1 VIQVKICGITNID
14 DAIMAAELGAHA
26 LGFIFAQSPRNIN
39 PEKAREI
46 ICQLPPFVQTVGVF
60 INEDAG
66 KIREIVEYCALDLV
80 QLHGDESVEVCSRL
94 MPRVIKVIRI
104 KDRTSLLPIQHYNGN
119 VRAILLDT
127 WSAEARG
134 GTGRGFDWDLAVEA
148 KQFGIPIV
156 LSGGLKPANIK
167 EAIARVKP
175 VAVDVNS
182 GVEARAGKKSLALLE
197 QFFNEIRG
205 YGG

>member
-1 VIQVKICGITNID
+1 MIQVKICGITNID

-60 INEDAG
+60 VNEDE
-66 KIREIVEYCALDLV
+66 KVIRQIVDLCGLDLV

-104 KDRTSLLPIQHYNGN
+104 KDRTSLLPIQHYNEN

>member
-1 VIQVKICGITNID
+1 MIQVKICGITNID

-60 INEDAG
+60 VNEDE
-66 KIREIVEYCALDLV
+66 KVIRQIVDLCGLDLV

-94 MPRVIKVIRI
+94 MPRVIKVIRV
-104 KDRTSLLPIQHYNGN
+104 KDRTSLLPIQHYNEN

>member
-60 INEDAG
+60 VNEDE
-66 KIREIVEYCALDLV
+66 KVIRQIVDLCGLDLV

-94 MPRVIKVIRI
+94 MPRVIKVIRV
-104 KDRTSLLPIQHYNGN
+104 KDRTSLLPIQHYNEN

>member
-1 VIQVKICGITNID
+1 MVRVKVCGITNLE
-14 DAIMAAELGAHA
+14 DAMMAVELGAHA

-60 INEDAG
+60 VNEDE
-66 KIREIVEYCALDLV
+66 KVIREIVELCGLDLV
-80 QLHGDESVEVCSRL
+80 QLHGEESVEVCSGL
-94 MPRVIKVIRI
+94 MPRVIKVIRV
-104 KDRTSLLPIQHYNGN
+104 KGRASLLPIEQYKGK

-127 WSAEARG
+127 WSAEAHG
-134 GTGRGFDWDLAVEA
+134 GTGKGFDWDLAVEA
-148 KQFGIPIV
+148 KQFGIPII
-156 LSGGLKPANIK
+156 LSGGLNPANIK

-182 GVEARAGKKSLALLE
+182 GVEARAGKKRLALLE
-197 QFFNEIRG
+197 QFFNEIQQ

>member
-1 VIQVKICGITNID
+1 MIQVKICGITNID

-60 INEDAG
+60 VNEDE
-66 KIREIVEYCALDLV
+66 KVIRQIVDLCGLDLV

-94 MPRVIKVIRI
+94 MPRVIKVIRV
-104 KDRTSLLPIQHYNGN
+104 KDRTSLLPIQHYKEN

>member
-1 VIQVKICGITNID
+1 MIQVKICGITNID

-94 MPRVIKVIRI
+94 MPRVIKVIRV
-104 KDRTSLLPIQHYNGN
+104 KDRTSLLPIQHYNEN